1 MNKVAQ
7 IKEMI
12 DFITDNGYHVGV
24 LDFRPLTYSNAGTGK
39 IISDVKEMLKHELK
53 EITIFKEDPIDKT
66 QMYLQGKVNTL
77 KKLIGIE
84 DGSVFDKESVEICD
98 YALFKLNNK

>member
-1 MNKVAQ
+1 MNKVEQ

-12 DFITDNGYHVGV
+12 DFITENGYHVGV
-24 LDFRPLTYSNAGTGK
+24 LDFRPITYNSSGDGK

-53 EITIFKEDPIDKT
+53 EITIYKEDSIDKT

-77 KKLIGIE
+77 KKLIAIE
-84 DGSVFDKESVEICD
+84 DGSVFYKESVEICD